1 MTIPEEK
8 KQKFRDWWAHKGTIV
23 GGWTGV
29 FKDRSLNLRALI
41 GNKNFWEGQ
50 INRYLRPE
58 ESALLDPFV
67 LDMQEFPAETLRVG
81 NFVIGPGS
89 LALYLGSEPLA
100 SEHTIWFTKAFN
112 SREDFPERL
121 AFDPVNFWWL
131 RTERVMDESLKTAAG
146 QYLLGFPDLVENLD
160 ILASLRG
167 TNDLLLDL
175 VDAPDWVE
183 QRLREINQV
192 YFEVYDRMYERI
204 RDSDG
209 GSVYSAY
216 SLWAPGKVAKVQCD
230 NSACISPAMFNRFV
244 LPSLTEQVEYLDYS
258 LYHLDGT
265 TCLQH
270 LDTLL
275 SIEKLQAIEW
285 TPQAGLESG
294 TDPRWWPLYRKIL
307 EAGKSVQILVSRADG
322 VEPLLKEI
330 GTDGV
335 YLLNEGPTSDVYRMM
350 DVVARLTS

>member
-1 MTIPEEK
+1 
-8 KQKFRDWWAHKGTIV
+8 
-23 GGWTGV
+23 
-29 FKDRSLNLRALI
+29 
-41 GNKNFWEGQ
+41 
-50 INRYLRPE
+50 
-58 ESALLDPFV
+58 
-67 LDMQEFPAETLRVG
+67 
-81 NFVIGPGS
+81 
-89 LALYLGSEPLA
+89 
-100 SEHTIWFTKAFN
+100 
-112 SREDFPERL
+112 
-121 AFDPVNFWWL
+121 
-131 RTERVMDESLKTAAG
+131 
-146 QYLLGFPDLVENLD
+146 
-160 ILASLRG
+160 
-167 TNDLLLDL
+167 
-175 VDAPDWVE
+175 
-183 QRLREINQV
+183 
-192 YFEVYDRMYERI
+192 
-204 RDSDG
+204 
-209 GSVYSAY
+209 
-216 SLWAPGKVAKVQCD
+216 
-230 NSACISPAMFNRFV
+230 MFNRFV